1 MKTVNFSLEGKI
13 ALVTGASRGIGLAI
27 AMTLSEYGADVII
40 TSRKEENLKIAADK
54 IKEELGKD
62 VKYFSVN
69 SGKLDEIT
77 NLFKEIENSYGR
89 VDILVNNSATN
100 PYFGTLI
107 DAGESV
113 WDKTNDVN
121 LKGPFFMIQNAAK
134 LMKKN
139 GGGSIVNVASINGVS
154 PAPLQGIY
162 SITKGGLIT
171 LTKAYAKELAPFN
184 IRVNALLPG
193 LTKTKFASSLFENEE
208 IYQYFIERVPLGRH
222 AEPGEM
228 AGAVLYLV
236 SDTSSYTTGTCIA
249 CDGGYL
255 I

>member
-40 TSRKEENLKIAADK
+40 TSRKEDNLKTAADK
-54 IKEELGKD
+54 IKKELGKD

-69 SGKLDEIT
+69 SGKLDEII

-139 GGGSIVNVASINGVS
+139 TGGSIVNVASINGVS
-154 PAPLQGIY
+154 PAPFQGIY

-171 LTKAYAKELAPFN
+171 LTKAYAKELAPLN

-193 LTKTKFASSLFENEE
+193 LTKTKFASNLFENEE

-236 SDTSSYTTGTCIA
+236 SDASSYTTGACIT